1 MRKGS
6 ASLLVLFVLLVATSC
21 GKFRK
26 IEKSADWRVKY
37 EAALNYYNKQDY
49 YRASVLF
56 EQVLPIVRGLPEGEK
71 VQFYLAYC
79 QFYDKLYLLSSEQFK
94 TFYETYGR
102 SSLAEEARYMYA
114 YSMFMEAPNDNL
126 DQTSS
131 INAMAAM
138 QEFLNRYPN
147 SKFRDKAIEVIFATQ
162 AKLEK
167 KGFDNAYQYF
177 KMKSYKAAIVALT
190 NFRNNFPDSKFLEEA
205 NFLIVESQYRLA
217 LQSVRSKQYE
227 RYKAVVDHY
236 KEFVDRYPESKFLK
250 DAEKFYAESLQQI
263 NKSKNNNS

>member
-6 ASLLVLFVLLVATSC
+6 ASLLLLLVLVLSVSC

-37 EAALNYYNKQDY
+37 EAALNYYSRQDY

-79 QFYDKLYLLSSEQFK
+79 QFYDELYLLSSEQFK

-102 SSLAEEARYMYA
+102 SQMAEEARYMYA
-114 YSMFMEAPNDNL
+114 YSLYSQAPNSNL
-126 DQTSS
+126 DQSSS
-131 INAMAAM
+131 IEAMAAM

-147 SKFRDKAIEVIFATQ
+147 SKFREQAINTIFEMQ
-162 AKLEK
+162 AKLER
-167 KGFDNAYQYF
+167 KGFDNAYQYY
-177 KMKSYKAAIVALT
+177 KMRHYKAAVVALQ
-190 NFRNNFPDSKFLEEA
+190 NFRDNFPDSKFQEEA
-205 NFLIVESQYRLA
+205 NYLIVESEFKLA
-217 LQSVRSKQYE
+217 EKSIRAKQLE
-227 RYKAVVDHY
+227 RYKAVVEHY
-236 KEFVDRYPESKFLK
+236 KEFVDRYPESKFLR
-250 DAEKFYAESLQQI
+250 DAEKMYAESLEKI

>member
-6 ASLLVLFVLLVATSC
+6 ASVLFVIALIALTSC
-21 GKFRK
+21 GRFRR

-79 QFYDKLYLLSSEQFK
+79 QFYDEMYLLSAEQFK

-102 SSLAEEARYMYA
+102 SSMAEEARYMYA
-114 YSMFMEAPNDNL
+114 FSMFEQSPNDNL

-131 INAMAAM
+131 INAMAAICM
-138 QEFLNRYPN
+138 EPVWRRYL
-147 SKFRDKAIEVIFATQ
+147 FTIFT
-162 AKLEK
+162 
-167 KGFDNAYQYF
+167 F
-177 KMKSYKAAIVALT
+177 S
-190 NFRNNFPDSKFLEEA
+190 P
-205 NFLIVESQYRLA
+205 
-217 LQSVRSKQYE
+217 
-227 RYKAVVDHY
+227 
-236 KEFVDRYPESKFLK
+236 
-250 DAEKFYAESLQQI
+250 
-263 NKSKNNNS
+263 

>member
-1 MRKGS
+1 MRNGL
-6 ASLLVLFVLLVATSC
+6 ASLFLLFLMVVLASC

-26 IEKSADWRVKY
+26 IEKSSDWRVKY
-37 EAALNYYNKQDY
+37 EAALNYYNKEDY

-56 EQVLPIVRGLPEGEK
+56 EQIVPIVRGLPEGEK

-79 QFYDKLYLLSSEQFK
+79 QFYDKMYLLSSEHFK
-94 TFYETYGR
+94 TFFETYGR

-114 YSMFMEAPNDNL
+114 YSLFKDSPGPEL

-147 SKFRDKAIEVIFATQ
+147 SKFREKAIEVIQTIQ
-162 AKLEK
+162 TKLEE
-167 KGFDNAYQYF
+167 KGFENAYQYY
-177 KMKSYKAAIVALT
+177 KMRSYKAAIVALN
-190 NFRNNFPDSKFLEEA
+190 NFMDNFPDSRFQEEA
-205 NFLIVESQYRLA
+205 NFLVVDSQFRLA
-217 LQSVRSKQYE
+217 EQSVRSKQLE
-227 RYKAVVDHY
+227 RYKEVVDQY

-250 DAEKFYAESLQQI
+250 DAEKLYADSLEKI